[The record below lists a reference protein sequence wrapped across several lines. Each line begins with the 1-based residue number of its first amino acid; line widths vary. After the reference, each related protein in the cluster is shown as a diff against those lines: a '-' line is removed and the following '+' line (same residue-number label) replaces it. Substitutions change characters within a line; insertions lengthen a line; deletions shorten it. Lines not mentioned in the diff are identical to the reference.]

1 MKNKQNT
8 QSILMI
14 EPVSFGFNEETA
26 NDNKFQ
32 SNDLSIDS
40 KSIQRK
46 ALDQFTNM
54 VEKLRK
60 HGISVYV
67 VKDTLEPYTPDSI
80 FPNNWVSF
88 HSNGAVAIYP
98 MYAPNRRE
106 ERREDILDYLEEQGF
121 QINEITDYSQAE
133 EEDVFLEGT
142 GSMVLDRKNNIAY
155 AAVSE
160 RTNEDLFIEYCED
173 FEFTPVVFHAT
184 QKIEG
189 IEYPVYHTN
198 VMMSV
203 ADNFAIICFDVI
215 KDLKERKFVSDFLH
229 TSQKEVI
236 AITEEQMNHFAG
248 NVLEVEAEDGTK
260 YLIMSNTAY
269 HSLNRGQLDVIT
281 KYCDILVVD
290 ISVIETYGGGSA
302 RCMMAEVFLEK
313 DEI

>member
-106 ERREDILDYLEEQGF
+106 ERRENILDYLEEQGF

-260 YLIMSNTAY
+260 YLIMSDTAY

>member
-98 MYAPNRRE
+98 MYAPNRRK

-184 QKIEG
+184 QKIEE

-260 YLIMSNTAY
+260 YLIMSDTAY